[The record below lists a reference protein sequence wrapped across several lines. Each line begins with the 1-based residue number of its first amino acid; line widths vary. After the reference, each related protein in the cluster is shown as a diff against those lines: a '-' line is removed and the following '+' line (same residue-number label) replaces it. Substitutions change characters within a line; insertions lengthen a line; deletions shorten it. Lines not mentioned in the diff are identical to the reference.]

1 MTGLLRAAS
10 VIALA
15 TLASRVLGLGREVVI
30 AHTFGA
36 SAAYDAFIIA
46 FLIPHLLRK
55 LLAEG
60 ALSTAF
66 IPIYSSLKTTDPDRA
81 SRFAGVVGT
90 VALIGFPIIVAL
102 GIWGAPALVTLLADG
117 FDPAKQALAAE
128 LTRWTFPFIMLVGLA
143 ALVMGVL
150 NSHDHFFAPAF
161 APVLFNVGL
170 IIGAVVIA
178 PNVDPPVMGLAW
190 GVLLGG
196 LGMLVFQL
204 PFVRG
209 RLDFHLRFRL
219 NDPNLKWL
227 FALMGPT
234 VLGLIVVEL
243 NVLVDNKLASRLAD
257 GSIASLQYAV
267 RLFQLPLG
275 VFAVAVATALLPQ
288 LSRLAEPSSREPFVE
303 TLQNGLRLA
312 TLVLLPAAVGLIVLG
327 GPIVGLL
334 FEHGAFTASDSVR
347 TLGVLR
353 YLSLGILG
361 YGMTYLATRAFYALQ
376 DTKTPMIISSVAV
389 AINVALDLL
398 LVGPMGIDGLAL
410 ATAVAGTA
418 QLAISLVVLSRR
430 LETPLTGA
438 VMAAGTKMALAA
450 GLMGAAVYGVDAMLL
465 SSDLG
470 DAIRTG
476 VGLSVGLVSYGGLA
490 LLMPSTRSILR
501 HSGLSVPEG
510 SKAL

>member
-1 MTGLLRAAS
+1 MSGLLRAAS

-30 AHTFGA
+30 AHEFGA

-66 IPIYSSLKTTDPDRA
+66 IPIYSSLRTTDPDRA
-81 SRFAGVVGT
+81 SRFAGNVGT
-90 VALIGFPIIVAL
+90 VALVGFPIIVIA
-102 GIWGAPALVTLLADG
+102 GIWGAPALVSLLADG

-161 APVLFNVGL
+161 APVLFNIGL
-170 IIGAVVIA
+170 IVGAVVIA

-196 LGMLVFQL
+196 FGMLVFQL
-204 PFVRG
+204 PFVRSF
-209 RLDFHLRFRL
+209 LDFRPRFRL
-219 NDPNLKWL
+219 DDEDLKRL
-227 FALMGPT
+227 VVLMGPT

-275 VFAVAVATALLPQ
+275 VFAVAVATALLPR
-288 LSRLAEPSSREPFVE
+288 LSRLAEPSSRERFVE
-303 TLQNGLRLA
+303 TLQDGLRLA
-312 TLVLLPAAVGLIVLG
+312 TLVLLPATVGLIVLG

-334 FEHGAFTASDSVR
+334 FEHGAFSVDDSTR

-361 YGMTYLATRAFYALQ
+361 YGMTYLVTRAFYALQ
-376 DTKTPMIISSVAV
+376 DTKTPMVISSVAV
-389 AINVALDLL
+389 AVNIALDLL
-398 LVGPMGIDGLAL
+398 LVGPMGVDGLAL
-410 ATAVAGTA
+410 ATAAAGTV
-418 QLAISLVVLSRR
+418 QLLLSLVILSRR
-430 LETPLTGA
+430 LESPLTRAVAGDGA
-438 VMAAGTKMALAA
+438 KIALTAA
-450 GLMGAAVYGVDAMLL
+450 LMGATVYGVDGALL
-465 SSDLG
+465 SSNLG
-470 DAIRTG
+470 DAVRTG
-476 VGLSVGLVSYGGLA
+476 AGLLVGLVSYGGLA
-490 LLMPSTRSILR
+490 LLMPSMRETLQA
-501 HSGLSVPEG
+501 SGLKIRDAWP
-510 SKAL
+510 